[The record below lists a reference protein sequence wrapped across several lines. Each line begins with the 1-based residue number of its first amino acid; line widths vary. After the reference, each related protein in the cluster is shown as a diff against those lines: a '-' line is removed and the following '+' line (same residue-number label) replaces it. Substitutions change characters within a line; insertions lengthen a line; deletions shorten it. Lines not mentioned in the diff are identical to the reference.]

1 MRAVF
6 GSIPYPDRKEIS
18 RKSPKPTASTLTASE
33 IALRATPHERGKA
46 KKNRGSEAE
55 NTRNPIVIKLQ
66 WDMLNLYL
74 VKLSVHAVRGA
85 VCGSFML
92 CQLSP
97 LCTALSIHP
106 TLWTVKLCYICGN
119 PLTTK
124 FMISYKARRG

>member
-1 MRAVF
+1 MQFSALYF
-6 GSIPYPDRKEIS
+6 NLNRKFAS
-18 RKSPKPTASTLTASE
+18 RKSPKPTASTLSASE
-33 IALRATPHERGKA
+33 IALRATPQERGKA

-66 WDMLNLYL
+66 WDMLNFYL

-85 VCGSFML
+85 VCGSFTL
-92 CQLSP
+92 CRLSP

-106 TLWTVKLCYICGN
+106 ALWTVKLCYICGN

-124 FMISYKARRG
+124 FIISYKARRG